1 MVRSYLDDPLEADLV
16 DALIRA
22 AHSGPSAGNSRSL
35 ELLVLTDQHVDAYWE
50 VTLPEASRASFPW
63 PGLLVAPLLLVPYV
77 DPATYVDRYAE
88 ADKARTGLGESTA
101 AWPVPYWWV
110 DGGAA
115 VENVLIAATAL
126 ELGACFFG
134 QFDNEHAVKE
144 RFGVPDG
151 KRALGTIA
159 VGHPNRDDDRP
170 SRSAARP
177 RRSIEETTH
186 YGRWSARS

>member
-1 MVRSYLDDPLEADLV
+1 MVRSYLDEPLHAEYI

-35 ELLVLTDQHVDAYWE
+35 DLLVLTDSEVRAYWD
-50 VTLPEASRASFPW
+50 VTLPERARENFPW

-88 ADKARTGLGESTA
+88 ADKARTGLGAGAE

-115 VENVLIAATAL
+115 AENVLLAATAL
-126 ELGACFFG
+126 GLGACLFG
-134 QFDNEHAVKE
+134 QFDNESAVRE

-151 KRALGTIA
+151 KRAIGTIA
-159 VGHPNRDDDRP
+159 VGHPNTVDDRP
-170 SRSAARP
+170 SQSASRVRRP
-177 RRSIEETTH
+177 IDETTH
-186 YGRWSARS
+186 RGRW